1 MNYWVLALHYDWAT
15 TDMVKQAIQFK
26 DCSKEDLAEGVNK
39 KLITSDQY
47 EEITGKAI

>member
-15 TDMVKQAIQFK
+15 TDMVKQAIAFK

-47 EEITGKAI
+47 EEITGKAM